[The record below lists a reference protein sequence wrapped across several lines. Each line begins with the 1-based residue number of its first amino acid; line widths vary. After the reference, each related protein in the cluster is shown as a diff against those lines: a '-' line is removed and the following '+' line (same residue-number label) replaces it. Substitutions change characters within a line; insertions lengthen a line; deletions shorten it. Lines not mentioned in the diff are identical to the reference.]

1 MTATD
6 IKNGM
11 TIQYNNGLFQVLWFQ
26 HHKPGKGQAM
36 VNAKLKNLR
45 TGAITDF
52 RFNPDEKIEK
62 AQIEKIN
69 AIYSYEDGSYLVFLD
84 SETYEQ
90 HQISRDFLEY
100 EQKYLYEGLE
110 IQIIKYNSEILGII
124 LPEKITLEVTET
136 EPGVKGDT
144 KTTASKDAIV
154 QTGLLVKVPLF
165 INVGDRIVVSSS
177 DGSYVSREK

>member
-1 MTATD
+1 
-6 IKNGM
+6 
-11 TIQYNNGLFQVLWFQ
+11 
-26 HHKPGKGQAM
+26 M

-165 INVGDRIVVSSS
+165 INIGDRIVVSSA

>member
-100 EQKYLYEGLE
+100 EQKYLLNKSNRYF
-110 IQIIKYNSEILGII
+110 N
-124 LPEKITLEVTET
+124 
-136 EPGVKGDT
+136 
-144 KTTASKDAIV
+144 
-154 QTGLLVKVPLF
+154 F
-165 INVGDRIVVSSS
+165 SS
-177 DGSYVSREK
+177 